1 VLVRRVF
8 VVDDSAA
15 VRSLLGERLRAQGY
29 EVEVFPDAERAV
41 EGMAAGLPDVVV
53 TDLVMPGLSGVQLC
67 RLLRSD
73 AATTHIPVLLLTA
86 SGDKRSR
93 FWARSA
99 GAAAYVGK
107 DRLDDVLAVLPT
119 LVAPALPAPPAPRL
133 GRTLLERIS
142 GVLDD
147 ALFESV
153 LAGEVRSLASSGSLP
168 QLFEGLCRVASEV
181 LDYRCLGL
189 LPAAPY
195 APLYLHA
202 HARESASCEKTVRD
216 LLRVPAERTTATVSD
231 DRAAQGEGGTVRA
244 VDVVFAEAPIAR
256 LAFAPARATSR
267 ADERILA
274 VLAAEL
280 AAPLQM
286 TALHEDA
293 RHLASTDSLTGLLNR
308 RAFLDALERERARAD
323 RHDYPLSLLL
333 LDVDHFKRIND
344 QHGHASGD
352 LVLRGIAQALLHVA
366 RRSDYVGRWGGEE
379 FVLALPQTGAAGA
392 LVAAERVRRA
402 VQKARHALPDGG
414 EIRVT
419 ASLGVVSAEAPW
431 NVASLVGAADDAMY
445 LAKGRGRD
453 RVEAVSLTTGTAA

>member
-1 VLVRRVF
+1 VRRVF

-15 VRSLLGERLRAQGY
+15 VRSLLGDRLRAEGY
-29 EVEVFPDAERAV
+29 HVEVFPDAERAV
-41 EGMAAGLPDVVV
+41 EGLAAGLPDAVV

-107 DRLDDVLAVLPT
+107 DRLDEVLSVLPT
-119 LVAPALPAPPAPRL
+119 LVAPALPAAPAPRL

-168 QLFEGLCRVASEV
+168 RLFEGLCRVVSEV
-181 LDYRCLGL
+181 LDYRSLAL
-189 LPAAPY
+189 MSAARY

-202 HARESASCEKTVRD
+202 SPRDVAACEAAVREQ
-216 LLRVPAERTTATVSD
+216 LRVPAERPTAVVAD
-231 DRAAQGEGGTVRA
+231 DRAIPGEGGPARVL
-244 VDVVFAEAPIAR
+244 DVTFGSSQIAR
-256 LAFAPARATSR
+256 LVVAPTTRLLSR

-274 VLAAEL
+274 VLASEL
-280 AAPLQM
+280 SGPLQM

-293 RHLASTDSLTGLLNR
+293 RQLASTDSLTGLLNR

-333 LDVDHFKRIND
+333 LDVDHFKRVND
-344 QHGHASGD
+344 QHGHAAGD
-352 LVLRGIAQALLHVA
+352 VVLRGVAEALLQVA

-379 FVLALPQTGAAGA
+379 FVLALPQTGPAGA

-402 VQKARHALPDGG
+402 VQKARHALPEGG

-431 NVASLVGAADDAMY
+431 NVATLVGAADDAMY

-453 RVEAVSLTTGTAA
+453 RVEAVSLATGSAA